1 MESGSQ
7 GSPAADRSAAPTAIP
22 AAVVVAV
29 VLAATGLTAPPPAA
43 AMLPRDLLEIQVAGI
58 GALSPDG
65 RLLIFTHGIYD
76 LETRAMRTSVFLRDL
91 DTGDETQL
99 FAPDDGAENF
109 AWRPDGQS
117 VAYTVPAGD
126 SGHEV
131 WLMDATGGDRW
142 PISAAGDFG
151 PLTWSPDGT
160 AIAHVVR
167 EQAEPYGGVTGRIV
181 VADDLGYRHLGDGYR
196 EGKLGQL
203 HLLDVVTGEDRAL
216 PTPLLDV
223 RELAWAP
230 DGNRLV
236 ICGQREAD
244 LGRNLNTD
252 LFVLDRAGG
261 PARRLTSN
269 PGPDE
274 DPIWLP
280 DRTIACRSHAEPLHE
295 SEPAR
300 IVILS
305 ARTGRELSRQASE
318 FDDLMLSL
326 VYHDG
331 AFYFRGCHR
340 GSVDVFRATPTA
352 GERLTPGGYDF
363 WDLRLGGGR
372 AVLQG
377 AGMTLPGALFTLDL
391 ATGALQLVFDPN
403 ERWRQRVNLVE
414 PQAFRIEVEGR
425 EIEGWAFL
433 PAHRE
438 PGQRLPTVLSL
449 HGGPEWM
456 YGGYFLAE
464 FHVLPAFG
472 YAVIC
477 VNPTGSTGYGRSFQ
491 DDVRGDWV
499 GRPAREVLACLDWAV
514 AQGWADPEAL
524 AVMGGSYGGHLAAA
538 LTTQTRTFKAAAC
551 DRMFPSLTAFW
562 GTTDEKWFPEWEFFG
577 RPWEPQAAE
586 FYRRND
592 PFFDVAAVTT
602 PTLLSHGALDYRCL
616 AAGSEMWFS
625 ALQSLGVPSRLLRFE
640 DEGHGLRG
648 RENQVFYLEQV
659 LAWFDAHVLPHGTE
673 DE

>member
-1 MESGSQ
+1 MRGLL
-7 GSPAADRSAAPTAIP
+7 AIAIIM
-22 AAVVVAV
+22 AAVA
-29 VLAATGLTAPPPAA
+29 PAA
-43 AMLPRDLLEIQVAGI
+43 AMLPRDLLDVQTVGI
-58 GALSPDG
+58 GDLSPDG
-65 RLLIFTHGIYD
+65 RLLIYTQGVYD
-76 LETRAMRTSVFLRDL
+76 LETRALRTSVYLRDL
-91 DTGDETQL
+91 DTGDETLL
-99 FAPDDGAENF
+99 FSPDDGADHF
-109 AWRPDGQS
+109 TWRPDGQA
-117 VAYTVPAGD
+117 VAYTLPTGD
-126 SGHEV
+126 GQREV
-131 WLMDATGGDRW
+131 WLMDAAGGDRW
-142 PISAAGDFG
+142 PISGAGAFTA
-151 PLTWSPDGT
+151 LTWSPDGT
-160 AIAHVVR
+160 ALAHIVQDR
-167 EQAEPYGGVTGRIV
+167 TSEYAGVPGSTV

-196 EGKLGQL
+196 EGKLGQVY
-203 HLLDVVTGEDRAL
+203 LLEVATGEDRRLMTA
-216 PTPLLDV
+216 PLDA
-223 RELAWAP
+223 REVAWAP
-230 DGNRLV
+230 DSHRLV
-236 ICGQREAD
+236 ISGQRTED

-261 PARRLTSN
+261 PLRRLTSN

-274 DPIWLP
+274 NPVWLP
-280 DRTIACRSHAEPLHE
+280 DRTIACRSHGEPLHE

-305 ARTGRELSRQASE
+305 ARTGRELARQASE
-318 FDDLMLSL
+318 FDDVMFSIAH
-326 VYHDG
+326 HDS
-331 AFYFRGCHR
+331 AFYFRACHR
-340 GSVDVFRATPTA
+340 GCVDVYRATAT
-352 GERLTPGGYDF
+352 GGVRLTPGGYDF

-377 AGMTLPGALFTLDL
+377 AGMSLPGALFTLDL
-391 ATGALQLVFDPN
+391 ASNELKVLLDPN
-403 ERWRQRVNLVE
+403 ERWRQRVGLVQ
-414 PQAFRIEVEGR
+414 PQEFRVEVDGR
-425 EIEGWAFL
+425 EIQGWAFL

-456 YGGYFLAE
+456 YGGYFLPE
-464 FHVLPAFG
+464 FHVLPSYGF
-472 YAVIC
+472 AVIAA
-477 VNPTGSTGYGRSFQ
+477 NPTGSTGYGRAFQ
-491 DDVRGDWV
+491 DGVRGDWV

-514 AQGWADPEAL
+514 AQGWADPQAL

-551 DRMFPSLTAFW
+551 DRMFPALAAFW

-577 RPWEPQAAE
+577 RPWESQAAE

-592 PFFDVAAVTT
+592 PFNDVASVTT

-640 DEGHGLRG
+640 AEGHGLRG

-659 LAWFDAHVLPHGTE
+659 LAWFDAHVLPKGSE